1 MRRWL
6 SGLNP
11 RTHRRMRVVLPFATL
26 LVLVLGTLLVHALE
40 QPDPGDPGYLDPGA
54 SGGTGSDRLAAAL
67 RAAGTEVVPVTG
79 TEEALDRVR
88 EKPGVTLF
96 VPAPSF
102 VDLQTLSNSTGLPP
116 DTRIVVAGAELRDL
130 ERTGW
135 PIGHAG
141 ARWAAKAVE
150 KDCALPL
157 LPGPAAVLRQKYAT
171 PDGTVCYGG
180 GLVAYEDGAVT
191 VILVGAA
198 DPFRNDRIGE
208 HANQAFATA
217 VLGGD
222 RVVWLDLHERENRV
236 AEPEPSESTSP
247 SPFELPSEEQSLPA
261 PPPDAGTGTPA
272 APPDAGGRQA
282 ARPPLTDAFPA
293 GFWATLVL
301 AALALLALA
310 AAAARRLG
318 APVAEP
324 LPSRVPAHETM
335 LGHARL
341 YQRAR
346 ARGPSLDVLRA
357 AARRRLAE
365 HLGLPR
371 DASVTEIAG
380 QAGLAPD
387 HVRSVLGGDS
397 PETDADLVA
406 AARAVQDLVRDVTRR
421 PITENRSVIDHRTA
435 GGEPS

>member
-1 MRRWL
+1 MRRLL

-11 RTHRRMRVVLPFATL
+11 RTHRRMRIVLPFAALLGLILATL
-26 LVLVLGTLLVHALE
+26 LAHALE

-54 SGGTGSDRLAAAL
+54 SGATGSDRLAAAL
-67 RAAGTEVVPVTG
+67 RAGGTEVVPVAG

-116 DTRIVVAGAELRDL
+116 DTRIVVAGAELRDI

-135 PIGHAG
+135 QIGHAG
-141 ARWAAKAVE
+141 TRWAAKAVI
-150 KDCALPL
+150 KDCDLPL
-157 LPGPAAVLRQKYAT
+157 LPGPAAVLRQKYTA
-171 PDGTVCYGG
+171 PDGIVCYGG
-180 GLVAYEDGAVT
+180 GFVAYDDGPVT

-208 HANQAFATA
+208 HANEAFATA
-217 VLGGD
+217 LLGGD

-236 AEPEPSESTSP
+236 AEPEPSESTAS
-247 SPFELPSEEQSLPA
+247 SPFALPSEEQSLPA
-261 PPPDAGTGTPA
+261 PPPAPGTGSPG

-357 AARRRLAE
+357 AARRRLTE

-371 DASVTEIAG
+371 DASLPEIAG
-380 QAGLAPD
+380 RAGLSPD
-387 HVRSVLGGDS
+387 YVRSVLGGDP
-397 PETDADLVA
+397 PETDAELVA
-406 AARAVQDLVRDVTRR
+406 AAQNMQRLVREVTRR
-421 PITENRSVIDHRTA
+421 T
-435 GGEPS
+435 GEGES